1 MEALM
6 NARMT
11 GRLIGAAGA
20 AALGVVAGLTL
31 GRARRAVAK
40 ASMALTG
47 DWEKQ
52 MKAEHK
58 ALKKALRAMAESDA
72 ADAAKRAALLQG
84 AADMLTRH
92 AVEEENVIYPALQAA
107 GLTSAVKAQLEDH
120 ADMRAMIREL
130 KALSPEDPAWKDVA
144 RRLKKL
150 VYRHVRQ
157 EEQELFP
164 VLHDT
169 RLAAENDRLTD
180 LVRAEGLKVS

>member
-1 MEALM
+1 M

-58 ALKKALRAMAESDA
+58 ALKKVLRAMADSATE
-72 ADAAKRAALLQG
+72 DAAKRAALVES
-84 AADMLTRH
+84 AADLLTRH
-92 AVEEENVIYPALQAA
+92 AVEEENVIYPAIRAC
-107 GLTSAVKAQLEDH
+107 GLTSAVKAQLADH
-120 ADMRAMIREL
+120 ADMRQMIREL
-130 KALSPEDPAWKDVA
+130 KALSLEDPSWKDIA

-164 VLHDT
+164 VLHDS
-169 RLAAENDRLTD
+169 RFSAENERLTD